1 MKTKKNQSEVSFE
14 HLLSLVVPI
23 SWSVDG
29 IIGQTNSLSD
39 PPFYKCGS
47 RPSTMPF
54 IRALGA
60 AEGRYDVTKVAQ
72 RFPMFMYIRNSISGN
87 DC

>member
-1 MKTKKNQSEVSFE
+1 MWI
-14 HLLSLVVPI
+14 P
-23 SWSVDG
+23 
-29 IIGQTNSLSD
+29 
-39 PPFYKCGS
+39 
-47 RPSTMPF
+47 TMPF

-60 AEGRYDVTKVAQ
+60 AEGRYNVTKVAQ